1 MRVFHKWSEWFSM
14 NGVEAVAYIGQVQ
27 NNLGTDIA
35 LISRRSG

>member
-14 NGVEAVAYIGQVQ
+14 SRAEAVAYIGQVQ
-27 NNLGTDIA
+27 NNLGTGRT